1 MVLKPVQRHC
11 FKTILQSQDVQTGDC
26 KTESRG
32 IWMQVRGRN
41 IVKEKLKREKGIR
54 NMVIFSQQYN
64 YRNTG

>member
-41 IVKEKLKREKGIR
+41 IVKEKLKKLENAEIEKTVGK
-54 NMVIFSQQYN
+54 Y
-64 YRNTG
+64 